1 MARALTT
8 IVCFSILFAGCAQQY
23 PSTEFSSSETLIGKT
38 LPEAIEA
45 TQLVVVAKDISIRL
59 TLDAAI
65 GRALLANRG
74 LIAAGDQVD
83 VSRLSIVIAQSQF
96 ELKFRP
102 NATVGFGKHSSSGT
116 NEQYGAGLT
125 IEKRF
130 ETGTAISITPR
141 LDHVASGYQS
151 GVDVSLTQPLLLGT
165 DSEYNMSAV
174 DSAEFSERSANRSL
188 FLTRVNTVVST
199 VMLVYRVVHQKELV
213 ALNTESVDRLNLLVA
228 GTRAKEKIGLA
239 TSIDT
244 LRAELQLRNALD
256 NFVTARESLGDSL
269 DDLRV
274 LLSFSVDQQLEVDAP
289 LVYNLMKIDENEAVS
304 IALSSRVEL
313 EQALDNFEE
322 SQRRSRIAK
331 HRTLPSLDL
340 VFGYSQVGVNENLLN
355 NFGLDDH
362 VWNVNLVTST
372 DFART
377 AEKAVYEQSLLGIR
391 SASRSLELQQDD
403 IARQVK
409 HNFRNLRRAEK
420 RISIQEGQIADS
432 KAQMRLAKVK
442 FDHGL
447 GNNFDLVEAE
457 SELRQAETKL
467 LSAVVEYIVGS
478 YRMRQSMGTLMQESG
493 GI

>member
-8 IVCFSILFAGCAQQY
+8 IVCFSILFAGCAQQH

-45 TQLVVVAKDISIRL
+45 TQLVVVAKDIPIRL

-96 ELKFRP
+96 ELKLRP

-130 ETGTAISITPR
+130 EAGTAISLTPR
-141 LDHVASGYQS
+141 LDQVASGYQS
-151 GVDVSLTQPLLLGT
+151 GVDVSITQPLLLGT

-478 YRMRQSMGTLMQESG
+478 YRMRQSLGTLMQESG

>member
-8 IVCFSILFAGCAQQY
+8 IVCFSILFAGCAQQH

-45 TQLVVVAKDISIRL
+45 TQLVVVAKDIPIRL

-141 LDHVASGYQS
+141 LDHVASGYRS

>member
-1 MARALTT
+1 
-8 IVCFSILFAGCAQQY
+8 
-23 PSTEFSSSETLIGKT
+23 
-38 LPEAIEA
+38 
-45 TQLVVVAKDISIRL
+45 
-59 TLDAAI
+59 
-65 GRALLANRG
+65 
-74 LIAAGDQVD
+74 
-83 VSRLSIVIAQSQF
+83 
-96 ELKFRP
+96 
-102 NATVGFGKHSSSGT
+102 
-116 NEQYGAGLT
+116 
-125 IEKRF
+125 
-130 ETGTAISITPR
+130 
-141 LDHVASGYQS
+141 
-151 GVDVSLTQPLLLGT
+151 
-165 DSEYNMSAV
+165 
-174 DSAEFSERSANRSL
+174 
-188 FLTRVNTVVST
+188 
-199 VMLVYRVVHQKELV
+199 MLVYRVVHQKELV

>member
-8 IVCFSILFAGCAQQY
+8 IVCFSILFAGCAQQH

>member
-8 IVCFSILFAGCAQQY
+8 IVCFSILFAGCAQQH

-96 ELKFRP
+96 ELKLRP

-130 ETGTAISITPR
+130 EAGTAISLTPR
-141 LDHVASGYQS
+141 LDQVASGYQS
-151 GVDVSLTQPLLLGT
+151 GVDVSITQPLLLGT